1 MEKKF
6 YKASILSI
14 DAWGYNDVWT
24 WNNSYSLED
33 DVYFREDQLTS
44 RKILNWMRKS
54 NYLSKGSIGKVKVIE
69 VWPIFEI
76 QIANTSEPILAVMIE
91 EN

>member
-1 MEKKF
+1 MKF
-6 YKASILSI
+6 FKASVLSI
-14 DAWGYNDVWT
+14 DAWGDNGGWT
-24 WNNSYSLED
+24 WNNSWSLED
-33 DVYFREDQLTS
+33 DVVFREDQLTS

-54 NYLSKGSIGKVKVIE
+54 NYLSRGSIGKVKVIE